1 MKWNG
6 STNVQS
12 FNVVSSEMV
21 RTNKF
26 QISVRTSPPLSLSRK
41 MKNVRR
47 DRMRGTIKRNR
58 NKTVILDSTH
68 NPSRTPCFSVS
79 WEPSNF
85 WMGWDGMEA
94 DQHNINIPSTVSSL
108 FSIRCKVQYNGYI
121 RCSHPYKYPYPY
133 LTLRLSVL

>member
-26 QISVRTSPPLSLSRK
+26 QISVRTSLSLYLLRK

-85 WMGWDGMEA
+85 WDGMEWK
-94 DQHNINIPSTVSSL
+94 QISITST
-108 FSIRCKVQYNGYI
+108 F
-121 RCSHPYKYPYPY
+121 HPPYPHCSQFGAKY
-133 LTLRLSVL
+133 NTMDTKDSATRTSTCTRTRT

>member
-12 FNVVSSEMV
+12 FNRSMFNRS
-21 RTNKF
+21 R
-26 QISVRTSPPLSLSRK
+26 SLSLSLLRK

-133 LTLRLSVL
+133 PYLTLRLSVL